1 MRLTI
6 AVPQAHID
14 IANHY
19 AMALGYSEA
28 DGLTYRNPS
37 WQDAQG
43 NLYALASLPVSDGF
57 VTTATSPL
65 VRHEWDSE
73 EIIDMNKASQAQA
86 LVALWMP
93 NEDDPYSPQAN
104 PSQIVAILGMDGGE
118 AIEAMG
124 LVSVPDQL
132 SSNP

>member
-6 AVPQAHID
+6 ACPAAHID

-19 AMALGYSEA
+19 AMTLGHSAA
-28 DGLTYRNPS
+28 DGLTYRDPS

-43 NLYALASLPVSDGF
+43 NLYAVASLPVSDGF
-57 VTTATSPL
+57 VTTATSAL
-65 VRHEWDSE
+65 VRPEWDSE
-73 EIIDMNKASQAQA
+73 EIIDMTKASQAQA
-86 LVALWMP
+86 LVTLWMP
-93 NEDDPYSPQAN
+93 NEDDPYPPQAN
-104 PSQIVAILGMDGGE
+104 PAQIVAILGMDGSE

>member
-6 AVPQAHID
+6 ATPAALID

-19 AMALGYSEA
+19 AMTLGYSRA
-28 DGLTYRNPS
+28 DADTYRNTS
-37 WQDAQG
+37 WQDANG
-43 NLYALASLPVSDGF
+43 SLYTCASLPIGPNF
-57 VTTATSPL
+57 VTNATSAL
-65 VRHEWDSE
+65 VRPEWDTGN
-73 EIIDMNKASQAQA
+73 IIDMTKAAQAQA

-93 NEDDPYSPQAN
+93 NDHDPYPPQAN
-104 PSQIVAILGMDGGE
+104 PAQIVAILGMGGLD

-124 LVSVPDQL
+124 LMQIDL